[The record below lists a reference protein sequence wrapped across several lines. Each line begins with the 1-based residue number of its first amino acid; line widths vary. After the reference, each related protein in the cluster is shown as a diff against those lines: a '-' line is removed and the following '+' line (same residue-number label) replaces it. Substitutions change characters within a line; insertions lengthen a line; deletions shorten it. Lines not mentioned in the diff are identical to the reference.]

1 MKTRTPLEPG
11 REIAGFL
18 VERSRP
24 LPSLSGYLLELTH
37 TATGAHFLHI
47 ATPDENRSFALN
59 FATPA
64 PDSSG
69 VAHVLEHLVI
79 AGSRHFPVRG
89 ALYRMG
95 SRSLARMVNAQ
106 TNLSWTSYFYATPSQ
121 PDFLNL
127 LEVVLDGCF
136 HPLLLEDDFLREAH
150 HLEFE
155 RSDDPS
161 SPLVRRGVVYSEM
174 QGMVAGNQNYLLE
187 RATRRALYPDLPY
200 AHDFAGD
207 PEAIPSL
214 TYEAARAFHAR
225 YYQPSNASFYTCG
238 DLDLE
243 PVLEAV
249 DRVISGF
256 GRGGATHHIPDQPR
270 FTQSVRLEA
279 TMPLAAGANP
289 KLGQALLAWL
299 TVPATDTFEV
309 LALRVLHAALLSNS
323 SAPLAR
329 ALLAAFPGAI
339 LADAAKVEGDR
350 REVSFAVGLKHLPLE
365 SADAMETLILEHLR
379 ETAER
384 GIDPALVDA
393 AMRRLELRSREANG
407 QGWTTS
413 LKLLRG
419 IAAAHQHGADPLALL
434 DPNDDLHRLEG
445 ACAGGEFLE
454 RLIRERLLENPH
466 RALVVL
472 RPNEALL
479 RQQADAERTKLEAI
493 RARLSDEQK
502 CALVAQSERLR
513 QIESAP
519 SSLLPIL
526 ALDDLPRDSE
536 PSQAQTSAIHS
547 VPLGLCTQATNSVTY
562 LELHADATGLPD
574 DLLALLPFFAHA
586 LTRSGVGTHDASAF
600 TRRIEA
606 VGALTASL
614 GAGSHPSN
622 PERVSVWLALQ
633 GRALERY
640 DADLVALVGELLG
653 RVRLESESLV
663 YLLGRYRAE
672 LEAGLLPNAYRL
684 TASLAEA
691 SLDRT
696 GALRDQLAG
705 YGRLETARALSGSGL
720 TSGLRERLE
729 ALRDALFRPE
739 RLAVC
744 ATASEDRL
752 QTLLPPIGEQLKF
765 LERRGTRIVARSDA
779 LEPRPPT
786 ALALETPVAYL
797 AAVYPTVPY
806 DHPDAPAL
814 LALRRL
820 LDAPYLA
827 REIRERGGAYGGGC
841 WANPETGRFG
851 MYSFRDPDP
860 VRSLEGFAGAAQ
872 FALEAEITA
881 DALQEAVIGA
891 FNDLQPRHDVDSR
904 AAHRFFSERLGYSP
918 EVRRDF
924 AARLVRVTADDLRRV
939 AITYLE
945 TTPGV
950 ALIANA
956 DTIQQVSARASLE
969 FNVG

>member
-1 MKTRTPLEPG
+1 MKTRRPLEPG
-11 REIAGFL
+11 QEIAGLL

-24 LPSLSGYLLELTH
+24 LPNLDGHLLELTH
-37 TATGAHFLHI
+37 TATGAYFLHI
-47 ATPDENRSFALN
+47 ATPDENRAFALN

-79 AGSRHFPVRG
+79 AGSRRFPVRG

-95 SRSLARMVNAQ
+95 SRSLARVVNAQ

-136 HPLLLEDDFLREAH
+136 HPLLSEDDFLREAH

-155 RSDDPS
+155 RPDDPS
-161 SPLVRRGVVYSEM
+161 SPLARRGVVYSEM

-187 RATRRALYPDLPY
+187 RATRRALYPDLSY

-207 PEAIPSL
+207 PEAIPTL

-225 YYQPSNASFYTCG
+225 HYQPSNASFYTCG

-243 PVLEAV
+243 PVFEAV
-249 DRVISGF
+249 NRVISGF
-256 GRGGATHHIPDQPR
+256 GRGGAPQRIPDQPR
-270 FTQSVRLEA
+270 FTQPRRLEA
-279 TMPLAAGANP
+279 TMPLGAGANP

-309 LALRVLHAALLSNS
+309 LALRVLHAALLSNP

-329 ALLAAFPGAI
+329 ALLEAFPGAM

-365 SADAMETLILEHLR
+365 FADAMETLILKHLC

-384 GIDPALVDA
+384 GIDPTLVNA
-393 AMRRLELRSREANG
+393 AMRRLELRSREADA

-434 DPNDDLHRLEG
+434 DPTDDLHRLEA
-445 ACAGGEFLE
+445 ACAGNGFFE
-454 RLIRERLLENPH
+454 RLIREHLLENPH
-466 RALVVL
+466 RALIVL
-472 RPNEALL
+472 RPDEAML
-479 RQQADAERTKLEAI
+479 RRQADAERTKLEAI
-493 RARLSDEQK
+493 RARLSDEEK
-502 CALVAQSERLR
+502 RSLVAQSKRLH
-513 QIESAP
+513 QIASEP

-526 ALDDLPRDSE
+526 ALDNLPRDSE
-536 PSQAQTSAIHS
+536 LSHRHTTAIHG
-547 VPLGLCTQATNSVTY
+547 VPLGLCPQPTNGVTY
-562 LELHADATGLPD
+562 LELRADATGLPD
-574 DLLALLPFFAHA
+574 ESLALLPFFAHA
-586 LTRSGVGTHDASAF
+586 LTRSSVGADDANAF

-614 GAGSHPSN
+614 GTGSHTSN

-640 DADLVALVGELLG
+640 DADLIALIGELLG
-653 RVRLESESLV
+653 GVRFEAEALAD
-663 YLLGRYRAE
+663 LLGRYRAE

-684 TASLAEA
+684 TTSLAEA
-691 SLDRT
+691 SLDHT

-705 YGRLETARALSGSGL
+705 YGRLETARALSGSAK
-720 TSGLRERLE
+720 GLRERLE
-729 ALRDALFRPE
+729 ALRDALFRAE

-744 ATASEDRL
+744 VTASEDRL
-752 QTLLPPIGEQLKF
+752 PVLPPTIGEQLKF
-765 LERRGTRIVARSDA
+765 LERRGTPIVASSVA

-797 AAVYPTVPY
+797 AAVYPTVPF
-806 DHPDAPAL
+806 DHPNAPAL
-814 LALRRL
+814 LALRRV

-841 WANPETGRFG
+841 WANQETGRFG

-860 VRSLEGFAGAAQ
+860 ARSLEVFAGAARY
-872 FALEAEITA
+872 ALEAEITA
-881 DALQEAVIGA
+881 DALQEAIIGA
-891 FNDLQPRHDVDSR
+891 FNDLQPRHDLDSR
-904 AAHRFFSERLGYSP
+904 AAHRFFLERLGYSTK
-918 EVRRDF
+918 VRRDF
-924 AARLVRVTADDLRRV
+924 AARLVRVTVDDLRRV
-939 AITYLE
+939 ALAYLK

-956 DTIQQVSARASLE
+956 AIIQQVQNRTSLE
-969 FNVG
+969 FTVG